1 MNALTNELL
10 NGVFDIALVTVVNE
24 TSGEISDQTT
34 VALKLAQDQPSPVA

>member
-24 TSGEISDQTT
+24 NGFQR
-34 VALKLAQDQPSPVA
+34 QDATMFLGSAGLF